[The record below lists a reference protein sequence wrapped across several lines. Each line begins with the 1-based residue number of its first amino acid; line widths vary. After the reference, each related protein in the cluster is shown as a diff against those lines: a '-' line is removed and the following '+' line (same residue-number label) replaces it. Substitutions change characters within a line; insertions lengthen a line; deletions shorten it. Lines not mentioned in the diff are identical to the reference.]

1 MVSALNILLV
11 QVQTWRSLLLVARP
25 NPLHVYMFGSSLIFL
40 RNRNLMLPSYP
51 SPWLWSCIK
60 PFYQL
65 APKAITARCKPQA
78 AEVKRGM
85 PMSIVRLQRLRQP
98 EHFYLPPRT
107 SQTECWTDFVQER
120 RPLLHPSFNDFTR
133 CSSAKEN
140 PLSTQSEKND
150 VAIQSNEWNIP
161 LPPDQMY
168 HIIDTYLSTS
178 TIIALCVAFPVLG
191 PYSHPHT
198 TIPTHY
204 CLHSQRLVTLT
215 KAFH

>member
-1 MVSALNILLV
+1 MGSKLFMFYFPILEFLVTLSELFFLIKSSIVMVSALNILLV

-140 PLSTQSEKND
+140 PLPRAKK
-150 VAIQSNEWNIP
+150 
-161 LPPDQMY
+161 
-168 HIIDTYLSTS
+168 
-178 TIIALCVAFPVLG
+178 
-191 PYSHPHT
+191 T
-198 TIPTHY
+198 T
-204 CLHSQRLVTLT
+204 
-215 KAFH
+215 